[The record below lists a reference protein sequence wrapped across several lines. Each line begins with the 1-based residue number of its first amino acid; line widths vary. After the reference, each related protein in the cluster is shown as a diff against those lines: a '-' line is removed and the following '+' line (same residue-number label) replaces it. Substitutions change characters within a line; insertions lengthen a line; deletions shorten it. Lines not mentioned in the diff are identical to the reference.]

1 VYLKALSLK
10 NFRNYERIELEFNK
24 DFNILYGF
32 NGQGKTN
39 ILEAIFVC
47 ASGRSHRT
55 SKDMELIRFDGN
67 EYNIKADV
75 KRTDSSVTIE
85 IIYEKNTKKKI
96 RLNGIPVKKVGSL
109 MGNLNAVMFSPED
122 LMIIKEGPSERRRF
136 IDITMSQLKPSYFFD
151 LQQYARILA
160 QRNNLLKEI
169 EKNKSLT
176 GTLDIWDENLVK
188 TGSRI
193 IKKRHEFLSKLKNL
207 AKEKHLSLTDG
218 SEVLDI
224 KYVPSF
230 SIKDLEEEKEIESA
244 FLNMLERGRQKEIL
258 KGITLYG
265 PHRDDYQLILNGKNI
280 RMFGSQ
286 GQQRTAVL
294 SVKLSELDIMKEE
307 TGEYPILLLD
317 DVMSELDRD
326 RQKYLFKYLKG
337 IQIFITCTD
346 KDIFQGMLENGC
358 SFFNVRNGSIT
369 VNNN

>member
-1 VYLKALSLK
+1 
-10 NFRNYERIELEFNK
+10 
-24 DFNILYGF
+24 
-32 NGQGKTN
+32 
-39 ILEAIFVC
+39 
-47 ASGRSHRT
+47 
-55 SKDMELIRFDGN
+55 
-67 EYNIKADV
+67 
-75 KRTDSSVTIE
+75 
-85 IIYEKNTKKKI
+85 
-96 RLNGIPVKKVGSL
+96 
-109 MGNLNAVMFSPED
+109 
-122 LMIIKEGPSERRRF
+122 
-136 IDITMSQLKPSYFFD
+136 
-151 LQQYARILA
+151 
-160 QRNNLLKEI
+160 
-169 EKNKSLT
+169 
-176 GTLDIWDENLVK
+176 
-188 TGSRI
+188 
-193 IKKRHEFLSKLKNL
+193 
-207 AKEKHLSLTDG
+207 
-218 SEVLDI
+218 
-224 KYVPSF
+224 VPSF